1 MVYISMFLMVN
12 MEPTDF
18 YSFVLPLGVL
28 LVILVS
34 LVLYL
39 ARKEESLEKRWN
51 RLTRAYI
58 SDRLKQEKIFAEE
71 LEKLQILLQEKS
83 VDQDTYVRLKKLLE
97 RSLTRRLERLN
108 ARTKVRLQPAT
119 KNYDARTHSEGS

>member
-39 ARKEESLEKRWN
+39 ARKGESLEKRWN

>member
-119 KNYDARTHSEGS
+119 KNYDARAHSEGS

>member
-51 RLTRAYI
+51 RLTRAYM
-58 SDRLKQEKIFAEE
+58 SDRLEQEKIFAEE

-119 KNYDARTHSEGS
+119 KNYDARAHSEGS

>member
-51 RLTRAYI
+51 RLTRAYM

-119 KNYDARTHSEGS
+119 KNYDARAHSEGS

>member
-1 MVYISMFLMVN
+1 MVN

-39 ARKEESLEKRWN
+39 ARKGESLEKRWN